1 MNSLFSFFNDLNMMR
16 YFFSM
21 QSKYAIKD
29 EKSEVER
36 SILDAASSLNK
47 DSELFHNQI
56 RKYAT
61 ILEQICIN
69 NNQVEGIG
77 FIYLNIIQFL
87 VKNDH
92 SLNFANYHVT
102 KALEKDSPRHISG
115 KGKSIIDDAKNLPSF
130 IFKYQKSEKSG
141 RQFSKRNEVFRF
153 DADVTYNE
161 FVNNIDNIKKLI
173 PNKLN
178 MNQMNVVKREIQKLN
193 DTIQKSYSIE
203 CEPDSSYVSTDS
215 SQSTQLIQ
223 ASQTTTSSTET
234 KSPKIQTPT
243 ATEEPKMNLV
253 TRKLMEVRDILNEII
268 NQSMYYP
275 PVNVDTET
283 KIVHSLNLFIERMTY
298 YKDKK
303 HKLTFF
309 DWAKIVA
316 DRVDSNFKTSLC
328 AKCREL
334 DYTDTKKSTKKIYK
348 HEEMKLELNERY
360 DVTKPLEDQPPYV
373 FKCPK
378 CKGTERKV
386 IKITRERIITNNGH
400 ILALMVDVINNMPF
414 ETALEL
420 IYKSQ
425 IQDYRIN
432 HDEQVS
438 RKLLKNR

>member
-1 MNSLFSFFNDLNMMR
+1 
-16 YFFSM
+16 M
-21 QSKYAIKD
+21 QSKYAVQD
-29 EKSEVER
+29 EQSQVEKEILDSINSLDKSS
-36 SILDAASSLNK
+36 SIL
-47 DSELFHNQI
+47 HNNI

-77 FIYLNIIQFL
+77 YIYLNINQFL
-87 VKNDH
+87 IKNGCTM
-92 SLNFANYHVT
+92 SFANYHVT

-130 IFKYQKSEKSG
+130 IFKYQKSGKN
-141 RQFSKRNEVFRF
+141 QFNKRNEVFRF
-153 DADVTYNE
+153 DSDVTYNE
-161 FVNNIDNIKKLI
+161 YVNNIDNIKKLI

-178 MNQMNVVKREIQKLN
+178 MNQINVVKREIQKLN
-193 DTIQKSYSIE
+193 DFIQKSYSIE
-203 CEPDSSYVSTDS
+203 CEPDSSYETNNT
-215 SQSTQLIQ
+215 QSTQLIQ
-223 ASQTTTSSTET
+223 PSQTTTSSTEI